1 MLCLLQFGLGSM
13 VTGSA
18 GKYLRDPFQEV
29 IHAVSKAGNLMG
41 EGRSRVLQ
49 ALLLLE
55 EAKSWVPLEIVQKLP
70 KSRAPQYPWPE
81 VLLFWALAKSRTLKG
96 MFSTK
101 IRARK
106 SYGEFPRIT
115 DLLEKAGAYLQ
126 EAWLAY
132 LYRHGL
138 PSGFKPVR
146 SLYRSAGLTVMFFT
160 TIGFGF
166 LSRLLV
172 PRAKCVFARRSE
184 LHHFSLGVFGVLGA
198 WQISLPKE
206 AKKRPVVF
214 ASKHTHQATPSLDFG
229 PCRPSRLGNA
239 VLAGVDQSLS
249 DPQRL
254 GSFFGLSLFGS
265 SRTTPSFSRGCADTR
280 PSRDQCDFCPADRLL
295 FSGKGVCD
303 FNLMGF

>member
-81 VLLFWALAKSRTLKG
+81 VLLFWALAKLRTLKV

-115 DLLEKAGAYLQ
+115 DLLEKAGAYMQ
-126 EAWLAY
+126 EVWLAH

-146 SLYRSAGLTVMFFT
+146 SFYRSAGLTVMFFT
-160 TIGFGF
+160 TIGFSF
-166 LSRLLV
+166 LSRLLS
-172 PRAKCVFARRSE
+172 RGQNA
-184 LHHFSLGVFGVLGA
+184 
-198 WQISLPKE
+198 SLPVDPNYTILVWAFLVSLALGKFSYP
-206 AKKRPVVF
+206 KRP
-214 ASKHTHQATPSLDFG
+214 K
-229 PCRPSRLGNA
+229 R
-239 VLAGVDQSLS
+239 
-249 DPQRL
+249 
-254 GSFFGLSLFGS
+254 GLF
-265 SRTTPSFSRGCADTR
+265 
-280 PSRDQCDFCPADRLL
+280 FCPEAHPSSDS
-295 FSGKGVCD
+295 FP
-303 FNLMGF
+303 